1 MAPEL
6 PAMFST
12 TTDWPHAS
20 PNFWANMRA
29 VTSVALPAVKPT
41 TSFTGLSGQLVWA
54 AAGSTA
60 RATIDAARTRRNAC
74 IVYPPFDERIA
85 RDDG

>member
-12 TTDWPHAS
+12 ITGWPQAS
-20 PNFWANMRA
+20 ENLWANMRP

-41 TSFTGLSGQLVWA
+41 TRRTGFSGQLVWA
-54 AAGSTA
+54 PS
-60 RATIDAARTRRNAC
+60 RMD
-74 IVYPPFDERIA
+74 DERKHERRQDANDTIHLFPPVGG
-85 RDDG
+85 RLWD